1 MSGGRA
7 VPTILAERMALV
19 TEAAALNARQLR
31 NSQLIGG
38 AEVEILACR
47 RALAEAEERERL
59 LRAEIARDESEQAE
73 LERRLAALDRELAQP
88 SPG

>member
-7 VPTILAERMALV
+7 VPAILAERMALV
-19 TEAAALNARQLR
+19 TEAAAVNARQLR
-31 NSQLIGG
+31 NSQLIVG

-47 RALAEAEERERL
+47 RALAEAEERERA